1 MEPHKIVAPKTYI
14 AVWALLILL
23 TAVTVIVAQ
32 MELGRLSMLTA
43 LVIASLKATL
53 VLLYFMHLL
62 YERRLIK
69 LMFLMPVMTLA
80 IIIGLTFFDIWY
92 R

>member
-1 MEPHKIVAPKTYI
+1 MI
-14 AVWALLILL
+14 WALLILL
-23 TAVTVIVAQ
+23 TAVTVIVSQ
-32 MELGRLSMLTA
+32 MELGRLSMLIA
-43 LVIASLKATL
+43 LVIASVKATL

-62 YERRLIK
+62 YERRLFR
-69 LMFLMPVMTLA
+69 LMFFMPVMTLA